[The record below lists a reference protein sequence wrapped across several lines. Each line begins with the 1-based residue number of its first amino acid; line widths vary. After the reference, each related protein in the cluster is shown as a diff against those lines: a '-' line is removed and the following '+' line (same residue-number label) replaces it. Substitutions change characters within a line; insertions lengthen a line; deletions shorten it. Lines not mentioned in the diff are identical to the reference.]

1 MPVTKLLF
9 HRKQQFIVDRGLS
22 HDLKRC
28 LPEGARILQEIPE
41 SEALSRQQVI
51 QLCSER
57 RGALVTCDEEYTSA
71 LRIDVRGPWGIIL
84 LPSDVEPQIRAWRKM
99 SSGSLTFRPTKEGTD
114 LIEYARRNRML
125 LDIRHDPP
133 ILTLHSHCRWV
144 VHDSENR

>member
-1 MPVTKLLF
+1 M
-9 HRKQQFIVDRGLS
+9 
-22 HDLKRC
+22 
-28 LPEGARILQEIPE
+28 
-41 SEALSRQQVI
+41 
-51 QLCSER
+51 
-57 RGALVTCDEEYTSA
+57 TCDEEYTSA